1 MIATLA
7 SSTPGILRHLRSS
20 SALPFISYYTSY
32 SLVINFHALTSIMD
46 AINNDRNSHKSS
58 YFLTSARSSGMNG
71 CDEVIGGVAN
81 GAEATGGGVVGGV
94 EATGGLAYGGEAAG
108 EGGGQIIGGRVIG
121 VGKLGRRRRRI

>member
-32 SLVINFHALTSIMD
+32 SLVLA
-46 AINNDRNSHKSS
+46 
-58 YFLTSARSSGMNG
+58 G
-71 CDEVIGGVAN
+71 CGEVIGGGVAN

-94 EATGGLAYGGEAAG
+94 EATGGGLAGGGEAAG
-108 EGGGQIIGGRVIG
+108 GGCGQIIG
-121 VGKLGRRRRRI
+121 